1 MTSINLKKF
10 LAAVSLVAFVAG
22 CAPEVGSDEW
32 CAELKAKDKGQ
43 WTADDAGNFA
53 KHCIM

>member
-1 MTSINLKKF
+1 MTKINLKKF
-10 LAAVSLVAFVAG
+10 LAALSLVAFVAG

-32 CAELKAKDKGQ
+32 CADLKAKDKGQ
-43 WTADDAGNFA
+43 WTADDAGSFA